1 MIRQNQLLLRGK
13 KQGKIVGLLQNIA
26 TLMVL
31 IMTQK
36 KILDVVEETN
46 QMLEGMVDVAVLEIL
61 KEVVVWILETW
72 NKEAVKVH
80 LS

>member
-1 MIRQNQLLLRGK
+1 ME
-13 KQGKIVGLLQNIA
+13 VA
-26 TLMVL
+26 
-31 IMTQK
+31 
-36 KILDVVEETN
+36 ILDVVEETN

>member
-1 MIRQNQLLLRGK
+1 ME
-13 KQGKIVGLLQNIA
+13 VA
-26 TLMVL
+26 
-31 IMTQK
+31 
-36 KILDVVEETN
+36 ILDVVEETN

-72 NKEAVKVH
+72 NKEAVKDH